1 MIFCISA
8 FESITIIFFFFYNTP
23 TTEIYTLSLHDA
35 LPISVSAGTCARAA
49 TGTRRLA
56 TCAGGGC
63 DTIEQRGLPH
73 TLSSLPAGAASAFG
87 RRPTI
92 PGAEGL
98 GIDPPESPPR
108 TAQGRAAI
116 CRRDQGRLLTA
127 GSCGAHRCV
136 AVAGGQPE
144 AGIRAAPVNAAILD
158 ALRAR
163 AHAIGHGRERCDR
176 TGAPDG
182 TGGWLGRAN
191 RARHGCARG
200 GLGQAPA
207 IGHPRLSPEVP
218 ASLRTRW
225 STPRDFSA
233 SNGFWIKAEPLS
245 STSAPISSVCAHAM
259 VNTTRP
265 ASRSVTATDPI
276 VEFAA
281 P

>member
-35 LPISVSAGTCARAA
+35 LPISVSAGTCAPAD

-63 DTIEQRGLPH
+63 GTIEQRGLPH

-116 CRRDQGRLLTA
+116 CHRDQGRLLTA

-163 AHAIGHGRERCDR
+163 AHAIGHGRERCDG

-207 IGHPRLSPEVP
+207 IEHPRLSPEVSRLTENP
-218 ASLRTRW
+218 LDYPKKLFGLKRLLDKSRA
-225 STPRDFSA
+225 
-233 SNGFWIKAEPLS
+233 LS
-245 STSAPISSVCAHAM
+245 STSAPISSVRAYAM

-265 ASRSVTATDPI
+265 ASRRVTATDPI
-276 VEFAA
+276 VELAA